1 MVIPS
6 MKNLER
12 SNLRLPSLVMSR
24 RGRPKANKRK
34 KSFRE
39 SKLYAK
45 MSIIQRR
52 KKRKRR
58 RKNTKEGNGTG
69 PTTKKKK
76 NTKKNRKGKNK

>member
-34 KSFRE
+34 KSSRE
-39 SKLYAK
+39 LYAK